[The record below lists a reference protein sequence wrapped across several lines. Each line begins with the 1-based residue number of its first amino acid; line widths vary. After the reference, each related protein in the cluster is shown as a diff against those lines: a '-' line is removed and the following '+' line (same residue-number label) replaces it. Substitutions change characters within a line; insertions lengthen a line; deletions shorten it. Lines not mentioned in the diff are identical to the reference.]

1 MLRFSGG
8 RAVFG
13 KAIRVAL
20 ALALCASCLVAPAPT
35 ATAASA
41 GNGPEDRELESSL
54 TDHLSGLDG
63 VCGVAAVNLK
73 DGRTV
78 SIDVDSSFPTASMYK
93 LFVMYRVFQALDRGS
108 LSPNDTVT
116 IEEDDVIQDEP
127 DGGFAPG
134 DTPTVSKALE
144 AMITLSS
151 NAAALALT
159 RDIGGWPE
167 VESAARELGMTKTTT
182 VDGDLWSTPSDMAHF
197 FQLLASQ
204 SLVGKSASVKM
215 IGLLLQQT
223 VNDRLPALLP
233 PEAAVA
239 HKTGELDDVWNDA
252 GIVYGTGGS
261 YVIVVMSRGGTPE
274 DEIRAE
280 AELSQMVYAQY
291 GK

>member
-54 TDHLSGLDG
+54 TDYLSGLDG

-78 SIDVDSSFPTASMYK
+78 SIDADSSFPTASMYK

-127 DGGFAPG
+127 DGGFAPD

-167 VESAARELGMTKTTT
+167 VESAARELGMTNTTT